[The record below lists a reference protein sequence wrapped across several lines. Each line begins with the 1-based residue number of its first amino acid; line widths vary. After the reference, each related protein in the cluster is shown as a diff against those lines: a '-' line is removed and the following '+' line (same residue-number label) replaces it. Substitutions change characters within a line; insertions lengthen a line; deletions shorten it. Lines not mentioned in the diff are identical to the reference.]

1 MRKYILYILLALF
14 TTQFSFAEILRDDT
28 SKVDVRTFDEEKI
41 KEFQKDPRYDY
52 KEKESWLRS
61 LWNRFWD
68 LFDDAVNDQVK
79 DVAKS
84 SGGSEIVKAILII
97 LAIVALVFGLTKV
110 KFRTWISGKGATV
123 TQEYEVEE
131 ENIHEID
138 FDKDI
143 KDAEKDGD
151 YRRAVRLLFLRVLK
165 NLSDGE
171 HIYWDPNKTNHQ
183 YMYELKG
190 TNIYSPFTK
199 CVNVFDW
206 VWYGEWKIDESYYH
220 QHKPQFEELMKGSLK
235 IKTAVFNG

>member
-1 MRKYILYILLALF
+1 MTQYTYAGIL
-14 TTQFSFAEILRDDT
+14 ENDT
-28 SKVDVRTFDEEKI
+28 SKVDIRTFDADKI
-41 KEFQKDPRYDY
+41 SEFQKNPKYDY
-52 KEKESWLRS
+52 KTKESFLKK
-61 LWNRFWD
+61 LWNQFWD
-68 LFDDAVNDQVK
+68 WIADMTGDEVRDA
-79 DVAKS
+79 AKK
-84 SGGSEIVKAILII
+84 SGGSEIFNAVLILIG
-97 LAIVALVFGLTKV
+97 IVLLVFALSKV

-123 TQEYEVEE
+123 IQEYEVEE

-143 KDAEKDGD
+143 KDAERDGD

-190 TNIYSPFTK
+190 TNVYVPFTK
-199 CVNVFDW
+199 CVNVFDR
-206 VWYGEWKIDESYYH
+206 VWYGEWKIDEGYYRL
-220 QHKPQFEELMKGSLK
+220 HKPEFEELMKSSLK